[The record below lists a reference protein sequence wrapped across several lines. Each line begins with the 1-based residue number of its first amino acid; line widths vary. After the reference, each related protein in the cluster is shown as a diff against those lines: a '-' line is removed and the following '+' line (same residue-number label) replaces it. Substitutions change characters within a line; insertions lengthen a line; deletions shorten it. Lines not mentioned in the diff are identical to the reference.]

1 MLMNNSPSIEKT
13 FVLIKPD
20 GVKRGL
26 TGKIFTKFEDVA
38 LKLVACRMIKANEEK
53 IKGHYPIDNTE
64 WLTKMGE
71 KTYLNYNNNA
81 SEILKD
87 LGTTDKL
94 EIGKK
99 IANSL
104 INYLSSGPI
113 IIMVWEGNHAINVV
127 RKIIGLTSP
136 DISPSGTLRG
146 DFGFDTSSFAIKS
159 GRIVFQNL
167 IHSSD
172 SQEEAQR
179 EIRHWFGDDY
189 KYLGDYEKSDYVGAF
204 TFFN

>member
-1 MLMNNSPSIEKT
+1 MSNSTSIEKT

-26 TGKIFTKFEDVA
+26 TGKIFTKFEDVG
-38 LKLVACRMIKANEEK
+38 LKLVACRMIKPSEEK
-53 IKGHYPIDNTE
+53 VKGNYPVDNAE

-71 KTYLNYNNNA
+71 KTYQNYNNNE
-81 SEILKD
+81 SEILND
-87 LGTTDKL
+87 LGTKDKL

-104 INYLSSGPI
+104 ITYLSSGPI
-113 IIMVWEGNHAINVV
+113 IIMVWEGNHAVNVI
-127 RKIIGLTSP
+127 RKIVGLTSP
-136 DISPSGTLRG
+136 DVSPSGTLRG

-167 IHSSD
+167 IHTSD
-172 SQEEAQR
+172 SPEEAQR
-179 EIRHWFGDDY
+179 EINHWFGKDY
-189 KYLGDYEKSDYVGAF
+189 KYLGDYDKSDYVGAF
-204 TFFN
+204 SFFN

>member
-1 MLMNNSPSIEKT
+1 MSNSSGIEKT

-26 TGKIFTKFEDVA
+26 TGKIFTKLEDVG
-38 LKLVACRMIKANEEK
+38 LKLVACRMIKADEK
-53 IKGHYPIDNTE
+53 KIAGNYPTDNDE
-64 WLTKMGE
+64 WLIKMGE
-71 KTYLNYNNNA
+71 KTYLNYNNNE
-81 SEILKD
+81 SEILND
-87 LGTTDKL
+87 LGTKDKL

-99 IANSL
+99 IASSL
-104 INYLSSGPI
+104 IKYLSSGPI
-113 IIMVWEGNHAINVV
+113 VIMVWEGNHAVNVV
-127 RKIIGLTSP
+127 RKIVGLTSP

-167 IHSSD
+167 IHASD
-172 SQEEAQR
+172 SQEEAHR
-179 EIRHWFGDDY
+179 EINHWFGDNY

-204 TFFN
+204 SFFN